1 MAAVHA
7 VANTESRFFALPG
20 GCETRQGLVF
30 ICLQKAKIRVR
41 MFINWPGIVIDEIIH
56 AFLYSIC
63 KELLVKTV

>member
-20 GCETRQGLVF
+20 GCETREGLVF
-30 ICLQKAKIRVR
+30 IYLEKKKIRVR
-41 MFINWPGIVIDEIIH
+41 LFINWPEIVVDEIIH

>member
-63 KELLVKTV
+63 MELLVKTV